1 MGKILA
7 CLGALLWLAGCCQ
20 CPITPTNSPKQHKS
34 HKKPPKVAP
43 NDGEP
48 HQVE

>member
-7 CLGALLWLAGCCQ
+7 CLGLALCLVGCCQ
-20 CPITPTNSPKQHKS
+20 CPTNPTNPPKKHKH

-48 HQVE
+48 HQIE